1 MRVYL
6 DTSALAKW
14 YLPEAH
20 STELEHWLLQ
30 VGPVSISSL
39 TVLEMRALLAR
50 RCREGDID
58 AEHEMRIFAAFE
70 EDMARAH
77 LRCQALADAHALSA
91 ARLIAS
97 LPGVPLRSL
106 DALHLAIAQSLGITT
121 LATADRVMIQAAEA
135 LGIEVVRFD

>member
-1 MRVYL
+1 MRAYL

-20 STELEHWLLQ
+20 SKELERWLLQ
-30 VGPVSISSL
+30 AGPVAISSL
-39 TVLEMRALLAR
+39 TVLEMRTLLAR
-50 RCREGDID
+50 RRREGDID
-58 AEHEMRIFAAFE
+58 AAHEIRIFAIFE

-77 LRCQALADAHALSA
+77 LRCHALDDAHALSA

-106 DALHLAIAQSLGITT
+106 DALHLAIAQALGLTT